1 MKRTLWMPLMVI
13 WIACCPLLLLLSSSI
28 SPSSSIAHVT
38 TSHFKPFKR
47 LQANQH
53 TESPFSQQSIIEG
66 TSEVD
71 LFSVVQKYLS
81 SPNFF
86 FLLVYG
92 ALLIQFFFFFKRR
105 LPLCYHLAPQA
116 QYRYLTQR
124 VLLI

>member
-1 MKRTLWMPLMVI
+1 MKRTLWMTLMVI
-13 WIACCPLLLLLSSSI
+13 WIACCPLLLLLSSPVVP
-28 SPSSSIAHVT
+28 SPSIAHIT

-47 LQANQH
+47 LQAEQQS
-53 TESPFSQQSIIEG
+53 ESPFTQQSIIEG
-66 TSEVD
+66 TSELD

-81 SPNFF
+81 SPHFF

-92 ALLIQFFFFFKRR
+92 GLLIQFFFFFKRR